1 MVPRRARNTI
11 FFTTNNTNIF
21 FGKPKN
27 FCMTSPF
34 VQIRVIRGCIFCS
47 QQTARTMLSRVI
59 RIVVKIPHVMFLPI
73 LTTLRFLRTL
83 RRGGANNITAIGGR
97 DKEPAGHSPRHRGS
111 LSARAI
117 RNGERCSGRLSAIS
131 RRKRHEVSSQGSERR
146 KRQQK
151 QQLTTKDNK

>member
-1 MVPRRARNTI
+1 
-11 FFTTNNTNIF
+11 
-21 FGKPKN
+21 
-27 FCMTSPF
+27 MTSPF

-83 RRGGANNITAIGGR
+83 RRSGANNITAISGH

-117 RNGERCSGRLSAIS
+117 QNGERCSGRLSAIS